1 MVQVIDHAEKLY
13 GKPRVVQKTKRIR
26 YEPTPL
32 EKSVERWFGLEPGP
46 RETVLIPKP
55 AITFKNGKRT
65 RDWSNLT
72 APSLLYD
79 LAKTVALPGHVL
91 EGGDYTHQDTVDA
104 AFNMVGGG
112 FLSGAAVPKATTRG
126 AAILSMNGARTPFY
140 KRSTSSVKEFTK
152 EIAKVLETQKASKGK
167 VFREDLGEIS
177 FDFGKIGG
185 PNFRKNPGYG
195 LSHIIEKRTR
205 VDGID
210 GENFVRKRLPM
221 ILESGRLA
229 AIKGPA
235 NGRRA
240 LIETPKE
247 RVVLS
252 LTHHNKRDVWVLSGY
267 ELR

>member
-13 GKPRVVQKTKRIR
+13 GKPKVVQKAKRPR
-26 YEPTPL
+26 YQPTPL
-32 EKSVERWFGLEPGP
+32 EQKVERMFGLEPGI
-46 RETVLIPKP
+46 RRAGFIPTP
-55 AITFKNGKRT
+55 AGSLADEKGPI
-65 RDWSNLT
+65 DWTDWT
-72 APSLLYD
+72 APELLYG
-79 LAKTVALPGHVL
+79 LAKTFTLPGHTL
-91 EGGDYTHQDTVDA
+91 EGGSFTHQDTVDA
-104 AFNMVGGG
+104 AFNLTGGG

-140 KRSTSSVKEFTK
+140 KRSTSTVKEFSD
-152 EIAKVLETQKASKGK
+152 EIAKVLESKEASKGK

-177 FDFGKIGG
+177 FDFGKMGG

-210 GENFVRKRLPM
+210 GENFVKNRLPV
-221 ILESGRLA
+221 ILASGRLA
-229 AIKGPA
+229 VIKGPA